1 MGRNRSLGRSCLA
14 ALAAIVLAGSA
25 SACPRCADAEAV
37 DGRSP
42 AVGFAAAAGL
52 LLSGPFVL
60 LGVFG
65 LLLGPTLASA
75 GRGVAVKESA

>member
-1 MGRNRSLGRSCLA
+1 MGRNRTLGRFRLA
-14 ALAAIVLAGSA
+14 ALAAMTLAGTA
-25 SACPRCADAEAV
+25 HACPRCADAEAA

-42 AVGFAAAAGL
+42 AVGFAAAAAL